1 LAVFEG
7 KDIEAIAGGKWLEDD
22 AIPSSEKRRKDEQ
35 EIRKEARRDRKNGFA
50 VFVKKLFR
58 HKGALIGAVIIF
70 LFVFTAVFA
79 PWLTSYEYDSPD
91 ITAVLEAPSWE
102 HIFGT
107 DEFGRD
113 IFTRVV
119 YGTRISLRVAI
130 VAVAFSMVTGTVLGA
145 VAGYYGGI
153 VDYIIT
159 SITDIAWSFPT
170 TLLAIAFIAAL
181 GTGVQNVIIAIALA
195 SWSGYCR
202 VVRGQF
208 LSLKQREYIE
218 AARVLG
224 MSDFRII
231 FGHILPNALT
241 PVVVMVTLELP
252 KAIVIEASLSFLGLG
267 AQPPTP
273 SWGVILDSGKG
284 LIDMAPWVSFFPGL
298 MIMIVVLGFNL
309 FGDALRDV
317 LDPNS

>member
-1 LAVFEG
+1 MLEEYRSKNVEVYSD
-7 KDIEAIAGGKWLEDD
+7 KEWLEAD
-22 AIPSSEKRRKDEQ
+22 ATEERVPEKKTAFTD
-35 EIRKEARRDRKNGFA
+35 FT
-50 VFVKKLFR
+50 KKLFR
-58 HKGALIGAVIIF
+58 HKGAIVGAVIIF
-70 LFVFTAVFA
+70 LFIFSAIFA
-79 PWLTSYEYDSPD
+79 PLLTPYDYDVPD
-91 ITAVLEAPSWE
+91 ISSVLEAPSGT
-102 HIFGT
+102 HLFGT

-113 IFTRVV
+113 ILTRIV
-119 YGTRISLRVAI
+119 YGSRISLE
-130 VAVAFSMVTGTVLGA
+130 VAFIAVFFSLILGTVLGA
-145 VAGYYGGI
+145 IAGYYGGV

-208 LSLKQREYIE
+208 LSLKQREFIE

-224 MSDFRII
+224 MSDARII

-241 PVVVMVTLELP
+241 PVVVMATLELP

-267 AQPPTP
+267 AQPPVP
-273 SWGVILDSGKG
+273 SWGVMLDSGKG
-284 LIDMAPWVSFFPGL
+284 LLDMAPWVSFFPGL

-309 FGDALRDV
+309 FGDALQDV
-317 LDPNS
+317 IDPNSQ